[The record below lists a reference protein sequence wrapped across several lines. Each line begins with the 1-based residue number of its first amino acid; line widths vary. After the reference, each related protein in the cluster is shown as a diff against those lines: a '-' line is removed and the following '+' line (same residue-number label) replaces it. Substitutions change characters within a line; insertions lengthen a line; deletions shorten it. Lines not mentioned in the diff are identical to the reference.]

1 MQMKRLLLG
10 LLVFLSAVSIAHA
23 QTTFTFPS
31 SGVCSSTAT
40 PPEYCYLASNQTTG
54 TSVSVTFNW
63 SGNFTV
69 VGQTISATWVW
80 VNTYIGTST
89 DTATDQLQDSGLWQ
103 LAYDGN
109 EPSTCDLSTVK
120 LVSSIPWVLQLQADC
135 QMAMNSGASLHVVA
149 NKFLTRQYVSGKY
162 GRNHFAF
169 TIDPGTS
176 LPGTVVT
183 N

>member
-1 MQMKRLLLG
+1 MKRLLLG

-40 PPEYCYLASNQTTG
+40 PPEYCFLASNQTTG
-54 TSVSVTFNW
+54 TS
-63 SGNFTV
+63 
-69 VGQTISATWVW
+69 
-80 VNTYIGTST
+80 
-89 DTATDQLQDSGLWQ
+89 
-103 LAYDGN
+103 
-109 EPSTCDLSTVK
+109 
-120 LVSSIPWVLQLQADC
+120 LQADC

-169 TIDPGTS
+169 TVDPGTS